1 MANVDKYQVNGVS
14 LAPPP
19 YMGKGQSDTASP
31 KSGRFQRSGTE
42 ARRKNQRQ
50 PRDYSKIFEGLQTLY
65 G

>member
-1 MANVDKYQVNGVS
+1 MAHGDKYQLNGVS

-19 YMGKGQSDTASP
+19 YMGKGQSDAGSE

-50 PRDYSKIFEGLQTLY
+50 PRDHTKIFEGLQTLY

>member
-1 MANVDKYQVNGVS
+1 MTNGDKYQLNGVS

-19 YMGKGQSDTASP
+19 YMGKRQSDTASA
-31 KSGRFQRSGTE
+31 KSGRFQRGGTE
-42 ARRKNQRQ
+42 AKRKNQRQ